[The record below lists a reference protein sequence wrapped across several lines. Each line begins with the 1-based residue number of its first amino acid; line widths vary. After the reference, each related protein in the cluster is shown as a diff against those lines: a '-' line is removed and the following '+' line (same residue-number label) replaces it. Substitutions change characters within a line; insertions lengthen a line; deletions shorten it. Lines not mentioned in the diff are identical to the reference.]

1 MYQKL
6 DVRHVIKHLK
16 SHHAVVLE
24 KRNYGLSLTYDRQK
38 HLANTHMDIATIY
51 NLQILRNLMQSLD
64 NTAHLEQ
71 SFEGGSMR
79 PRPSPT
85 PLCFIWNLMVNL
97 DIVYGIL

>member
-38 HLANTHMDIATIY
+38 HFANTHMDIATIY
-51 NLQILRNLMQSLD
+51 NLQFVRNFMESLED
-64 NTAHLEQ
+64 EAHLE
-71 SFEGGSMR
+71 
-79 PRPSPT
+79 PT
-85 PLCFIWNLMVNL
+85 CFVWNLKV
-97 DIVYGIL
+97 VQ